1 MPNLGP
7 TELIIVLI
15 IVLLIFGAGKLA
27 SVGGAL
33 GRGVKDFRA
42 AMKEGEEEPSEDQK
56 KQDVSMAEATA
67 ESPKDEVQENSGSEE
82 A

>member
-7 TELIIVLI
+7 TELIIILV

-33 GRGVKDFRA
+33 GKGVKDFRSS
-42 AMKEGEEEPSEDQK
+42 MKEAEGSGEDEQ
-56 KQDVSMAEATA
+56 QDAATA
-67 ESPKDEVQENSGSEE
+67 ESRSEPVKDRAGKEESVEE